1 MSTSYIAQD
10 PAQTIEIGC
19 ISIYYIIPSFFL
31 TLNFEN
37 QIKIYNVQKLIDS
50 FRGTLLLFHPFRN
63 EHDEITSQD
72 LTIKYAEIQSDAL
85 MYEQIEHQLA
95 YFAPYQELLDGI
107 EAYIKEQQEDEM
119 EENDHYEEGEENIE
133 VEDHDD
139 LKLETTDV
147 KDIKD
152 FIKSKQNKKEVE
164 RETGLMEKGALLHRI
179 NMLNLQQRQIFDD
192 IVSRLKS
199 GSFVDN
205 QFLIYIR

>member
-1 MSTSYIAQD
+1 M
-10 PAQTIEIGC
+10 
-19 ISIYYIIPSFFL
+19 
-31 TLNFEN
+31 
-37 QIKIYNVQKLIDS
+37 IDS

-63 EHDEITSQD
+63 EYDEITSQD
-72 LTIKYAEIQSDAL
+72 LTIKFAEIQSDVVL
-85 MYEQIEHQLA
+85 YEPIEYQLA

-107 EAYIKEQQEDEM
+107 QAYVKEQQEDEI

-133 VEDHDD
+133 DNDD
-139 LKLETTDV
+139 LKLETTDI

-152 FIKSKQNKKEVE
+152 FINSKENKKEVK

-179 NMLNLQQRQIFDD
+179 CMLNLQQRQIFDD
-192 IVSRLKS
+192 IISRLKS